1 LGVQHIA
8 TLDKDFD
15 RLGDD
20 FTVYTLP

>member
-1 LGVQHIA
+1 VRHIA